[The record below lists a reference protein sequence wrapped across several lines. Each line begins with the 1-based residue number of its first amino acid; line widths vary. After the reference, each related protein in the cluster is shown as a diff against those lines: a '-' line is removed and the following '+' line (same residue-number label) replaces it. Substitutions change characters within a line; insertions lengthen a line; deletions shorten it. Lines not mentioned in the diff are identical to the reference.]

1 MFQVTKDWNPKQA
14 LLKDIILKK
23 ERFPDTKKLLLDM
36 HSLVHASP
44 VYGTQSVTYMDE
56 IWDGLTDTAFRTM
69 PTIQDVTVAWN
80 IWHITRIED
89 LTVNILIQDS
99 GQVLDDHWLSK
110 LCTRVTDTANA
121 MTDDEIILFSSEI
134 NKSALYEYR
143 NAVGMQTKTV
153 IESIGWDDLKRR
165 FSPNQLTRIHDE
177 GGVLDH
183 KDSVWLLD
191 FWGRKNVAG
200 IFQMPVTRHQIVHL
214 NDCIKLKQKC
224 LKSKNGHHPASVSSC

>member
-1 MFQVTKDWNPKQA
+1 MFQVTKDWNPKQT

-23 ERFPDTKKLLLDM
+23 ERFPDTKKLLLTM

-44 VYGTQSVTYMDE
+44 VYGTQPVTYMDE

-69 PTIQDVTVAWN
+69 PTIKDATVAWN

-99 GQVLDDHWLSK
+99 SQVLDDHWLSK
-110 LCTRVTDTANA
+110 LGTRVTDTANA
-121 MTDDEIILFSSEI
+121 MTDDEIIRFSSEI
-134 NKSALYEYR
+134 NTNALYEYR

-153 IESIGWDDLKRR
+153 IENIGFDDLKRR

-200 IFQMPVTRHQIVHL
+200 IFRMPVTRHQIVHL
-214 NDCIKLKQKC
+214 NDCFKLKQKC